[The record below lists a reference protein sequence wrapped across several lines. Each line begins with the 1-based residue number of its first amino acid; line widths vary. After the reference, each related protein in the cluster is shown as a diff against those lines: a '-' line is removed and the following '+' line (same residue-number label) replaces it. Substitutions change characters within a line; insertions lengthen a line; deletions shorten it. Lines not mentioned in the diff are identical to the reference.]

1 VAFQRE
7 RTSKRRRVEEGQ
19 SLGSTC
25 WTKLGASSW
34 DRFGSAKAKRLGH
47 ALGLPAIKKGARATL
62 ATLPYVIIAAA
73 PLLRLQDLKRAK
85 ASSTLRPRLQTPCR
99 RLPSWSE
106 GIVSKRLTSV
116 YKSGPSK
123 ARIKVKNPKS
133 PGCYTSERGDFLTSS
148 IEIEELR
155 PAIYVDHQ
163 K

>member
-1 VAFQRE
+1 VRTERAYVADDSSLILGQVWLSKGQTA
-7 RTSKRRRVEEGQ
+7 RTRTGFARYQ
-19 SLGSTC
+19 
-25 WTKLGASSW
+25 
-34 DRFGSAKAKRLGH
+34 
-47 ALGLPAIKKGARATL
+47 KKEARATL